1 VVADHLVQDVP
12 HRGPRLIAT
21 DGEATP
27 FHEHTTCQAACP
39 RKAGTSGALPKPV
52 RSFCTWAQI
61 ARVQNL
67 EASLRSREA
76 QLADAMKAEQRQWN
90 ETSARLDA
98 VERELG
104 ARRD

>member
-1 VVADHLVQDVP
+1 MVRNTAVVSDYERELPDVAKDVS
-12 HRGPRLIAT
+12 LA
-21 DGEATP
+21 
-27 FHEHTTCQAACP
+27 P
-39 RKAGTSGALPKPV
+39 RKPGCG
-52 RSFCTWAQI
+52 Q
-61 ARVQNL
+61 ARGQLEARRQL

-76 QLADAMKAEQRQWN
+76 QMADAMKAEQRQWN